1 MLFEVKI
8 PTESF
13 ATFFTCEWL
22 FVVVRVH
29 VKCQIV
35 HLMESFAANVTLEG
49 LLAGVRKAMVFIIAF
64 LVKSFSTNVADKWLV
79 AGMDANVSVQ
89 RRWSVE
95 SFSTNVTLVGFFLRV
110 NDLVPAK
117 STGLPKTFSA
127 YFALE
132 GPSSRMYRHVASKIV
147 MRIENFATNFAGECL
162 RSTVTSFAA
171 NCRSTD
177 TCSRKR
183 RRLCIFQVKE
193 ATSGDKNAG
202 AWVSVI
208 ASSRRRDQRTV

>member
-1 MLFEVKI
+1 MLFEVEI

-29 VKCQIV
+29 MKCQIV
-35 HLMESFAANVTLEG
+35 HLMESFAANVAFKRF
-49 LLAGVRKAMVFIIAF
+49 LAGVRKAMIFIIPF
-64 LVKSFSTNVADKWLV
+64 LVKSFSANVANKWLV
-79 AGMDANVSVQ
+79 AGVYANMSVQ

-110 NDLVPAK
+110 NDLVPAE
-117 STGLPKTFSA
+117 SAGLPKSFSA

-132 GPSSRMYRHVASKIV
+132 RPSSRMYGHVASKIV

-177 TCSRKR
+177 ACYRKR
-183 RRLCIFQVKE
+183 GRLSVFQVEE

-202 AWVSVI
+202 ARVSVI
-208 ASSRRRDQRTV
+208 ASSRRRDQGAV

>member
-89 RRWSVE
+89 RR
-95 SFSTNVTLVGFFLRV
+95 
-110 NDLVPAK
+110 
-117 STGLPKTFSA
+117 
-127 YFALE
+127 
-132 GPSSRMYRHVASKIV
+132 
-147 MRIENFATNFAGECL
+147 
-162 RSTVTSFAA
+162 
-171 NCRSTD
+171 
-177 TCSRKR
+177 
-183 RRLCIFQVKE
+183 
-193 ATSGDKNAG
+193 
-202 AWVSVI
+202 
-208 ASSRRRDQRTV
+208 